1 MVLTWTYAYC
11 YTYDIVFSSDEF
23 CVHIQWFLLVT
34 LREVAS
40 FGDQASKLRSHS
52 RFRREYFLLFFNKL
66 FSVGE
71 SRNPIWCLTFPLISA
86 CNCNLHASKCRFNME
101 LYQLSGYKSGGVCR
115 NCRHNTA
122 GRNCNYCQEGFY
134 RDKSKEITHRKACK
148 GMTSMRMSRNM
159 YAFCILVFLLVS
171 LSIFQFHFG
180 GFLFRFFFCLAACN
194 CNLHARR
201 CRFNRELYQL
211 SGFRSGGVCLG
222 CKHNTAGRHCHY
234 CKEGFYRD
242 SNKYI
247 TDRRACKGICALLVP
262 LITISP
268 LFKKS
273 QKRKE
278 KSVYNC
284 FQLIDQSNPSS
295 VLLLVPVRH
304 RCCRCCRRC
313 ACTSSSH

>member
-1 MVLTWTYAYC
+1 MSKCKSMMFLFFAKCLYKP
-11 YTYDIVFSSDEF
+11 DDFKGGSVFFLFLFVCLFVFNWIFGFITMRDANRRWGKYEHQCFWHEFMCITMNTILYLCLMIFTCEIEWSIQPWRSSTKTSRLIREFSMLSSDG
-23 CVHIQWFLLVT
+23 
-34 LREVAS
+34 R
-40 FGDQASKLRSHS
+40 GK
-52 RFRREYFLLFFNKL
+52 
-66 FSVGE
+66 
-71 SRNPIWCLTFPLISA
+71 NPIRCLTFPLISA

-134 RDKSKEITHRKACK
+134 RDKSKDITHRKACK
-148 GMTSMRMSRNM
+148 GRTSLRRKKM
-159 YAFCILVFLLVS
+159 YASGS
-171 LSIFQFHFG
+171 LFSFIFQFHFG
-180 GFLFRFFFCLAACN
+180 VFVSFLFCLAACN

-262 LITISP
+262 LITI
-268 LFKKS
+268 
-273 QKRKE
+273 
-278 KSVYNC
+278 
-284 FQLIDQSNPSS
+284 PSF
-295 VLLLVPVRH
+295 
-304 RCCRCCRRC
+304 
-313 ACTSSSH
+313 

>member
-1 MVLTWTYAYC
+1 
-11 YTYDIVFSSDEF
+11 
-23 CVHIQWFLLVT
+23 
-34 LREVAS
+34 
-40 FGDQASKLRSHS
+40 
-52 RFRREYFLLFFNKL
+52 
-66 FSVGE
+66 
-71 SRNPIWCLTFPLISA
+71 
-86 CNCNLHASKCRFNME
+86 
-101 LYQLSGYKSGGVCR
+101 
-115 NCRHNTA
+115 
-122 GRNCNYCQEGFY
+122 
-134 RDKSKEITHRKACK
+134 
-148 GMTSMRMSRNM
+148 M

-273 QKRKE
+273 QKRKR
-278 KSVYNC
+278 KKKK
-284 FQLIDQSNPSS
+284 
-295 VLLLVPVRH
+295 
-304 RCCRCCRRC
+304 
-313 ACTSSSH
+313 ACTTAFSSLISPTHHLFSFWCLSGTAVVVVVVDVLVHRRRTSNRGPERQWFARTCSISLCWFCLLTSCNAANCTGDGTGDSISVAVTCVPPNSDIVSRR

>member
-34 LREVAS
+34 YPMVLTLREVAS

-66 FSVGE
+66 SSVGE

-273 QKRKE
+273 QKRKR
-278 KSVYNC
+278 KKRV
-284 FQLIDQSNPSS
+284 QLLSA
-295 VLLLVPVRH
+295 H
-304 RCCRCCRRC
+304 
-313 ACTSSSH
+313 